1 MRLQHATWQEVDAYL
16 QHSRGIILPIGST
29 EQHGPNGLVGT
40 DALCPEAIAWALGE
54 RHDVLVGPTQNL
66 GMAQHHL
73 AFPGTLSLRP
83 STLIAVLRDTLESL
97 ARHGFT
103 QVFFLNGHGGNIAT
117 IKAAFAEVYS
127 ECTLLG
133 QNKGQDQN
141 HEQGQAQD
149 HNELNL
155 TLFNWF
161 MGRRGREL
169 ASELYGDAEG
179 YHATASEVS
188 LAWHA
193 AGLEKH
199 VAMTPG
205 LAPNGSAECTA
216 DVFRRR
222 FPDGRMGSDPS
233 LSRREHGVRFL
244 EAGVEDAWEAY
255 RAFVGQA

>member
-54 RHDVLVGPTQNL
+54 RHGVLVGPTQNL

-83 STLIAVLRDTLESL
+83 STLIAVLRDTIESL

-127 ECTLLG
+127 ERTLPG
-133 QNKGQDQN
+133 QKHDPDQN
-141 HEQGQAQD
+141 
-149 HNELNL
+149 ELAL

-193 AGLEKH
+193 AGIEKH
-199 VAMTPG
+199 LVMTAG
-205 LAPNGSAECTA
+205 VAPNGSAECTA
-216 DVFRRR
+216 DAFRRR

-233 LSRREHGVRFL
+233 LSRREHGARFL

-255 RAFVGQA
+255 RAFVDQA

>member
-54 RHDVLVGPTQNL
+54 RYGVLVGPTQNI

-73 AFPGTLSLRP
+73 AFSGTISLRP
-83 STLIAVLRDTLESL
+83 STLIAVLRDTIESL

-127 ECTLLG
+127 ERSFPGLNTTQG
-133 QNKGQDQN
+133 QT
-141 HEQGQAQD
+141 HEQS
-149 HNELNL
+149 ELNL

-169 ASELYGDAEG
+169 AGELYGDAEG
-179 YHATASEVS
+179 SHATASEVS

-193 AGLEKH
+193 AGLEKQ
-199 VAMTPG
+199 VTMTPG
-205 LAPNGSAECTA
+205 VAPQGSADCAA
-216 DVFRRR
+216 DEFRCR

-233 LSRREHGVRFL
+233 LSRREHGARFL

-255 RAFVGQA
+255 RAFIGQA

>member
-1 MRLQHATWQEVDAYL
+1 MRLQHATWPEVETYL

-54 RHDVLVGPTQNL
+54 RHGVLVGPTQNL

-73 AFPGTLSLRP
+73 AFPGTISLRP
-83 STLIAVLRDTLESL
+83 STLIAVLRDTIESL

-117 IKAAFAEVYS
+117 IKAAIAEVYS
-127 ECTLLG
+127 ERSLSR
-133 QNKGQDQN
+133 QNEGQDPTQS
-141 HEQGQAQD
+141 EMA
-149 HNELNL
+149 L

-161 MGRRGREL
+161 AGRRGREL

-179 YHATASEVS
+179 NHATASEVS

-193 AGLEKH
+193 ADTMKQ
-199 VAMTPG
+199 VAMSPEV
-205 LAPNGSAECTA
+205 APYGSAECTA
-216 DVFRRR
+216 EVFRQR
-222 FPDGRMGSDPS
+222 FPDGRMGSNPS
-233 LSRREHGVRFL
+233 LSRQEHGARFL

>member
-1 MRLQHATWQEVDAYL
+1 MRLQHATWPEVDAYL
-16 QHSRGIILPIGST
+16 QQSRGIILPIGST

-54 RHDVLVGPTQNL
+54 RYGVLVGPTQNI

-83 STLIAVLRDTLESL
+83 STLIAVLRDTIASL

-127 ECTLLG
+127 ERSLSS
-133 QNKGQDQN
+133 QN
-141 HEQGQAQD
+141 QAP
-149 HNELNL
+149 HPGELSL

-179 YHATASEVS
+179 SHATASEVS

-193 AGLEKH
+193 AALEKQ
-199 VAMTPG
+199 VAMTPRV
-205 LAPNGSAECTA
+205 APQGSADCAAE
-216 DVFRRR
+216 VFRQR

-233 LSRREHGVRFL
+233 LSRREHGARFL